1 MRKFKSWLSVWF
13 GFMMNVLVNP
23 GVMMKQQRFQAAAV
37 DDRFFQIVKE
47 RELEKLAEVKNK
59 KRRSERVFKQSLI
72 MLDEKTTREAR
83 AGPLLPLHG
92 R

>member
-1 MRKFKSWLSVWF
+1 MRKFKNWLSVWF

-23 GVMMKQQRFQAAAV
+23 GVMMKQQRFQTAV
-37 DDRFFQIVKE
+37 NDRFFQVVKE
-47 RELEKLAEVKNK
+47 RELGKLAEEKNK
-59 KRRSERVFKQSLI
+59 KRRSEKPFKQSLM

>member
-1 MRKFKSWLSVWF
+1 MKKFKNWLSVWF

-23 GVMMKQQRFQAAAV
+23 SVMMKQQRLQAAAV
-37 DDRFFQIVKE
+37 DDRFFQVVNE
-47 RELEKLAEVKNK
+47 RELEKLAEEKNK
-59 KRRSERVFKQSLI
+59 KRRSEKPFKQSLM

>member
-1 MRKFKSWLSVWF
+1 MKKFKNWLSVWF

-23 GVMMKQQRFQAAAV
+23 GVMMKQQRFQAVAV
-37 DDRFFQIVKE
+37 DNRFFQVVNE
-47 RELEKLAEVKNK
+47 RELEKLAEEKNK
-59 KRRSERVFKQSLI
+59 KRRSEKPFKQSLM
-72 MLDEKTTREAR
+72 MLDEKTAREAR

>member
-1 MRKFKSWLSVWF
+1 MKKFKNWLSVWF

-37 DDRFFQIVKE
+37 DNRFFQVVNE
-47 RELEKLAEVKNK
+47 RELEKLAEEKNK
-59 KRRSERVFKQSLI
+59 KRRSEKPFQQSLM
-72 MLDEKTTREAR
+72 MLDEKTVREAR

>member
-1 MRKFKSWLSVWF
+1 MKKLKSWLSVWF

-23 GVMMKQQRFQAAAV
+23 GVMMKQQRFKAAAV
-37 DDRFFQIVKE
+37 DAGFFQVEKE
-47 RELEKLAEVKNK
+47 RQREKQVEKNK
-59 KRRSERVFKQSLI
+59 KKRRAEKLFQQSLM

-83 AGPLLPLHG
+83 AGPLFPLQK

>member
-1 MRKFKSWLSVWF
+1 MRKFKNWLSVWF

-72 MLDEKTTREAR
+72 ILDEKTTREAR

>member
-1 MRKFKSWLSVWF
+1 MRKFKNWLSVWF

-23 GVMMKQQRFQAAAV
+23 GVMMKQQRFQTAAV
-37 DDRFFQIVKE
+37 DDRFFQVVKE
-47 RELEKLAEVKNK
+47 RELEKLAEEKKK
-59 KRRSERVFKQSLI
+59 KRRSEKPFKQSLM
-72 MLDEKTTREAR
+72 MLDEKTAREAR

>member
-1 MRKFKSWLSVWF
+1 MKKWRNWLSVWF

-23 GVMMKQQRFQAAAV
+23 GVMMKQQVLKAAAV
-37 DDRFFQIVKE
+37 DVGFFQVVKE
-47 RELEKLAEVKNK
+47 RELEKLTEENK
-59 KRRSERVFKQSLI
+59 KKRKAEKPFQQSLM

-83 AGPLLPLHG
+83 AGPLLPLQK

>member
-1 MRKFKSWLSVWF
+1 MRKFKNWLSVWF

-37 DDRFFQIVKE
+37 DERFFQVVKE
-47 RELEKLAEVKNK
+47 RELEKLAEEKNK
-59 KRRSERVFKQSLI
+59 KRRSEKTFKQSLM